1 MLNDETLGDV
11 VLQLPVRIVGELAE
25 KSFLAEGVDLL
36 AEAAKPWAVVYR
48 EDNAIAVQGK
58 ETKEDLSDCLTS
70 LYRKAEIISV
80 LKKGRPVRF
89 NMRIHASIG

>member
-11 VLQLPVRIVGELAE
+11 VLQLPVRIVGELAA
-25 KSFLAEGVDLL
+25 KSLADGVDLL
-36 AEAAKPWAVVYR
+36 TAATKPWAVVYR
-48 EDNAIAVQGK
+48 EDSVIAVQGK

-70 LYRKAEIISV
+70 LYRKAEIVSV
-80 LKKGRPVRF
+80 LKKGRPVKF

>member
-25 KSFLAEGVDLL
+25 KSLADGVDLL
-36 AEAAKPWAVVYR
+36 VEATKPWAVVYR